1 MKTPQQKKRL
11 SYAKDRRNVYG
22 EHDKGSRKTI
32 RANKL
37 HQRRSERRV
46 QNGALTSVPD
56 SMNLDE
62 LTAAENNVKAT
73 PTRRWRKSP
82 DQPLGKV
89 VSWRLASRLASIGAR
104 LARRERDEA

>member
-1 MKTPQQKKRL
+1 MKTPQEKKRL

-37 HQRRSERRV
+37 HQRRSERRAK
-46 QNGALTSVPD
+46 NGALTVVPGGLSSD
-56 SMNLDE
+56 G
-62 LTAAENNVKAT
+62 LTAAEINAKIK

-89 VSWRLASRLASIGAR
+89 VAWGLASRKASFGAR
-104 LARRERDEA
+104 LARRKRNEA